1 MKRATTISLQLAS
14 FDTLRMPGS
23 SNVENIDGLLFFKV
37 GADTRAAVT
46 TPSSHQAFRF
56 LLLGIHED
64 EASAYHF
71 LDHAIELS
79 PWLSEA
85 TERWAAILQPFHHKG
100 EANYLEPSQPG
111 KLFET
116 LCESP
121 GLNTPIVV
129 LTTSGW
135 IVGDTLDMN
144 RVKEFSEGVL
154 GVRASMT
161 GVDGLH
167 SQQSF
172 FFPGVLTYDPIT
184 VALWRDAV
192 AVGKFAYGAGAHKM
206 QLEKQKAQN
215 LADRTSFTRCKI
227 IRSEGTWHGSNPH
240 ANPGALK

>member
-1 MKRATTISLQLAS
+1 MKKATTISLQLAS

-23 SNVENIDGLLFFKV
+23 SNVEHIDGLLFFKV

-46 TPSSHQAFRF
+46 TPSSQQAFRF

-64 EASAYHF
+64 EGSAHYF

-85 TERWAAILQPFHHKG
+85 TERWAAVLQPFHHKG
-100 EANYLEPSQPG
+100 EANYLHPSQPG

-116 LCESP
+116 LCDSP

-172 FFPGVLTYDPIT
+172 FFPV
-184 VALWRDAV
+184 
-192 AVGKFAYGAGAHKM
+192 
-206 QLEKQKAQN
+206 
-215 LADRTSFTRCKI
+215 S
-227 IRSEGTWHGSNPH
+227 
-240 ANPGALK
+240 